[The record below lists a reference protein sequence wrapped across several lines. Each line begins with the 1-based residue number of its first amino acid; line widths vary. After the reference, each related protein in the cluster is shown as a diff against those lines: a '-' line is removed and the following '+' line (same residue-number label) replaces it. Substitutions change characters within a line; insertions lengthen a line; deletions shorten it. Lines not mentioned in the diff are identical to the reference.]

1 MNIYNNHNYGDNYTL
16 QAGATVVA
24 RSGLEEALARERIYD
39 ELERQAEQQGMT
51 LEEWLAMQKHRNQH
65 KDQHQDLHKDQHQD
79 LHMDRNRHQ
88 EAAAETWLQKSKEER
103 IRIAFEQMKTEKC
116 QGRTANYFGRRV
128 GYQYAFILAL
138 MRAKDE
144 RYGLPYVETT
154 NEFLTYLKEY
164 VGVKD
169 LPSEDTI
176 GRRLTRISGRYPDW
190 GIEDGNQMD
199 ILEAQHV
206 AQRFLSIYMKGV

>member
-51 LEEWLAMQKHRNQH
+51 LEEWLAMQKHRNQ
-65 KDQHQDLHKDQHQD
+65 HKDQHQD

-154 NEFLTYLKEY
+154 NEFLTYLKEC

-190 GIEDGNQMD
+190 RIEDGNQMD

>member
-65 KDQHQDLHKDQHQD
+65 KDQHQDLH
-79 LHMDRNRHQ
+79 MDRNRHQ

-103 IRIAFEQMKTEKC
+103 IRVAFEQMKTEKC

-190 GIEDGNQMD
+190 RIEDGNQMD

-206 AQRFLSIYMKGV
+206 AQRFLSIYKKGV

>member
-1 MNIYNNHNYGDNYTL
+1 MNIYINHNYGDNYTL

-51 LEEWLAMQKHRNQH
+51 LEEWLAMQKHRNQ
-65 KDQHQDLHKDQHQD
+65 HKDQHQD

-190 GIEDGNQMD
+190 RIEDGNQMD

>member
-65 KDQHQDLHKDQHQD
+65 KDQHQDLH
-79 LHMDRNRHQ
+79 MDRNRHQ

-103 IRIAFEQMKTEKC
+103 IRIAFEQMKTEKR

-190 GIEDGNQMD
+190 RIEDGNQMD

>member
-1 MNIYNNHNYGDNYTL
+1 MNIYNNNNYGDNYTL
-16 QAGATVVA
+16 QAGAMVVA

-65 KDQHQDLHKDQHQD
+65 KDQHQDLQ
-79 LHMDRNRHQ
+79 MDRNLHQ

-103 IRIAFEQMKTEKC
+103 IRVAFEQMKTEKC

-190 GIEDGNQMD
+190 RIEDGNQMD

>member
-65 KDQHQDLHKDQHQD
+65 KDQHQDLH
-79 LHMDRNRHQ
+79 MDRNLHQ
-88 EAAAETWLQKSKEER
+88 EAAAEMWLQKSKEER

-190 GIEDGNQMD
+190 RIEDGNQMD

>member
-39 ELERQAEQQGMT
+39 ELERQAEKQGMT
-51 LEEWLAMQKHRNQH
+51 LEEWLAMQKHRNQ
-65 KDQHQDLHKDQHQD
+65 HKDQHQD

-103 IRIAFEQMKTEKC
+103 IRVAFEQMKTEKC

-169 LPSEDTI
+169 LLSEDTI

-190 GIEDGNQMD
+190 KIEDGNQMD

>member
-51 LEEWLAMQKHRNQH
+51 LEEWLAMQKHGNQH
-65 KDQHQDLHKDQHQD
+65 KNQRLNQY
-79 LHMDRNRHQ
+79 MDRNQQQ
-88 EAAAETWLQKSKEER
+88 EAAAEAWMQKSKEER
-103 IRIAFEQMKTEKC
+103 IRVAFEQMKTEKC

-190 GIEDGNQMD
+190 RIEDGNQMD
-199 ILEAQHV
+199 ILEAQYV
-206 AQRFLSIYMKGV
+206 AQRFLSIYMKGI

>member
-65 KDQHQDLHKDQHQD
+65 KDQHQDLH
-79 LHMDRNRHQ
+79 MDRNLHQ

-103 IRIAFEQMKTEKC
+103 IRVAFEQMKTEKC

-190 GIEDGNQMD
+190 KIEDGNQMD

>member
-65 KDQHQDLHKDQHQD
+65 KNQRQNQY
-79 LHMDRNRHQ
+79 MDKNQQQ
-88 EAAAETWLQKSKEER
+88 EAAAEAWMQKSKEER
-103 IRIAFEQMKTEKC
+103 IRVAFEQMKTEKC

-190 GIEDGNQMD
+190 RIEDGNQMD

>member
-39 ELERQAEQQGMT
+39 ELERQAKQQGMT

-65 KDQHQDLHKDQHQD
+65 KDQHQDLH
-79 LHMDRNRHQ
+79 MDRNLHQ

-190 GIEDGNQMD
+190 RIEDGNQMD

>member
-24 RSGLEEALARERIYD
+24 RSGLEEVLARERIYD

-65 KDQHQDLHKDQHQD
+65 KDQHQDLH
-79 LHMDRNRHQ
+79 MDRNRHQ

-103 IRIAFEQMKTEKC
+103 IRVAFEQMKTEKC

-190 GIEDGNQMD
+190 RIEDGNQMD

>member
-65 KDQHQDLHKDQHQD
+65 KNQHQD
-79 LHMDRNRHQ
+79 LHMDRNLHQ
-88 EAAAETWLQKSKEER
+88 ESAAETWLQKSKEER
-103 IRIAFEQMKTEKC
+103 IRVAFEQMKTEKC

-190 GIEDGNQMD
+190 RIEDGNQMD

>member
-65 KDQHQDLHKDQHQD
+65 KDQHQDLH
-79 LHMDRNRHQ
+79 MDRNRHQ
-88 EAAAETWLQKSKEER
+88 ESAAETWLQKSKEER

-164 VGVKD
+164 VGGKD

-190 GIEDGNQMD
+190 RIEDGNQMD

>member
-51 LEEWLAMQKHRNQH
+51 LEEWLAMQKHRNQY
-65 KDQHQDLHKDQHQD
+65 KDQHQD

-176 GRRLTRISGRYPDW
+176 GRRLTCISGRYPDW
-190 GIEDGNQMD
+190 RIEDGNQMD

>member
-24 RSGLEEALARERIYD
+24 RSGLEEALARERIYE

-65 KDQHQDLHKDQHQD
+65 KDQHQDLH
-79 LHMDRNRHQ
+79 MDRNLHQ

-103 IRIAFEQMKTEKC
+103 IRVAFEQMKTEKC

-176 GRRLTRISGRYPDW
+176 SRRLTRISGRYPDW
-190 GIEDGNQMD
+190 RIEDGNQMD

>member
-16 QAGATVVA
+16 QAGAMVVA

-51 LEEWLAMQKHRNQH
+51 LEEWLAMQKHGNQH
-65 KDQHQDLHKDQHQD
+65 KNQHQD
-79 LHMDRNRHQ
+79 LHMDGNLQQ
-88 EAAAETWLQKSKEER
+88 EAAAEAWMQKSKEER
-103 IRIAFEQMKTEKC
+103 IRVAFEQMKTEKC

-190 GIEDGNQMD
+190 RIEDGNQMD

-206 AQRFLSIYMKGV
+206 AQRFLSIYMKGI

>member
-65 KDQHQDLHKDQHQD
+65 KDQHQDLH
-79 LHMDRNRHQ
+79 MDRNLHQ

-190 GIEDGNQMD
+190 RIEDGNQMD
-199 ILEAQHV
+199 ILEAQYV
-206 AQRFLSIYMKGV
+206 AQRFLSIYMKGI

>member
-24 RSGLEEALARERIYD
+24 KSGLEEALARERIYD

-51 LEEWLAMQKHRNQH
+51 LEEWLAMQKHRNQY
-65 KDQHQDLHKDQHQD
+65 KDQHQD

-190 GIEDGNQMD
+190 RIEDGNQMD

>member
-65 KDQHQDLHKDQHQD
+65 KDQHQDLY
-79 LHMDRNRHQ
+79 MDRNRHQ
-88 EAAAETWLQKSKEER
+88 EAAAEMWLQKSKEER
-103 IRIAFEQMKTEKC
+103 IRIAFEQMKIEKC

-190 GIEDGNQMD
+190 RIEDGNQMD

>member
-1 MNIYNNHNYGDNYTL
+1 MAITIPCRL
-16 QAGATVVA
+16 VCTVVA

-51 LEEWLAMQKHRNQH
+51 LEEWLAMQKHRNQY
-65 KDQHQDLHKDQHQD
+65 KDQHQD

-176 GRRLTRISGRYPDW
+176 GKAALPAFRVDTPTGESRMATRWISWRRSMWRRDS
-190 GIEDGNQMD
+190 
-199 ILEAQHV
+199 
-206 AQRFLSIYMKGV
+206 FLSI

>member
-51 LEEWLAMQKHRNQH
+51 LEEWLVMQKHRNQH
-65 KDQHQDLHKDQHQD
+65 KDQHQDLY
-79 LHMDRNRHQ
+79 MDRNRHQ
-88 EAAAETWLQKSKEER
+88 EAAAEMWLQKSKEER

-190 GIEDGNQMD
+190 RIEDGNQMD

>member
-65 KDQHQDLHKDQHQD
+65 KNQHQD

-88 EAAAETWLQKSKEER
+88 ESAAETWLQKSKEER
-103 IRIAFEQMKTEKC
+103 IRVAFEQMKTEKC

-190 GIEDGNQMD
+190 RIEDGNQMD

>member
-39 ELERQAEQQGMT
+39 ELERQGEQQGMT

-65 KDQHQDLHKDQHQD
+65 KDQHQDLH
-79 LHMDRNRHQ
+79 MDRNLHQ

-103 IRIAFEQMKTEKC
+103 IRVAFEQMKTEKC

-190 GIEDGNQMD
+190 RIEDGNQMD

>member
-51 LEEWLAMQKHRNQH
+51 LEEWLTMQKHGNQH
-65 KDQHQDLHKDQHQD
+65 KNQHQD
-79 LHMDRNRHQ
+79 LHMDGNLHQ
-88 EAAAETWLQKSKEER
+88 EAAAEAWMQKSKEER
-103 IRIAFEQMKTEKC
+103 IRVAFEQMKTEKC

-144 RYGLPYVETT
+144 RYGLLYVETT

-190 GIEDGNQMD
+190 RIEDGNQMD

-206 AQRFLSIYMKGV
+206 AQRFLSIYMKGI

>member
-65 KDQHQDLHKDQHQD
+65 KDQHQDLH
-79 LHMDRNRHQ
+79 MDRNLHQ
-88 EAAAETWLQKSKEER
+88 EAAAEAWMQKSKEER
-103 IRIAFEQMKTEKC
+103 IRVAFEQMKTEKC

-190 GIEDGNQMD
+190 RIEDGNQMD

-206 AQRFLSIYMKGV
+206 AQRFLSIYMKDV

>member
-65 KDQHQDLHKDQHQD
+65 KDQHQDLH
-79 LHMDRNRHQ
+79 MDRNLHQ

-154 NEFLTYLKEY
+154 NDFLTYLKEY

-190 GIEDGNQMD
+190 RIEDGNQMD

>member
-51 LEEWLAMQKHRNQH
+51 LEEWLAMQKHRNQY
-65 KDQHQDLHKDQHQD
+65 KDQHQD

-154 NEFLTYLKEY
+154 NESLTYLKEY

-190 GIEDGNQMD
+190 RIEDGNQMD

>member
-39 ELERQAEQQGMT
+39 ELERQTEQQGMT
-51 LEEWLAMQKHRNQH
+51 LEEWLAMQKHRNQ
-65 KDQHQDLHKDQHQD
+65 HKDQHQD

-190 GIEDGNQMD
+190 RIEDGNQMD

>member
-39 ELERQAEQQGMT
+39 ELERQAEQKGMT
-51 LEEWLAMQKHRNQH
+51 LEEWLAMQKHRNQ
-65 KDQHQDLHKDQHQD
+65 HKDQHQD

-103 IRIAFEQMKTEKC
+103 IRVAFEQMKTEKC

-190 GIEDGNQMD
+190 RIEDGNQMD

>member
-51 LEEWLAMQKHRNQH
+51 LEEWLAMQKHRNQ
-65 KDQHQDLHKDQHQD
+65 HKDQHQD

-164 VGVKD
+164 VGVKE

-190 GIEDGNQMD
+190 RIEDGNQMD

>member
-65 KDQHQDLHKDQHQD
+65 KDQHQDLY
-79 LHMDRNRHQ
+79 MDRNRHQ
-88 EAAAETWLQKSKEER
+88 ESAAETWLQKSKEER

-190 GIEDGNQMD
+190 RIEDGNQMD

>member
-1 MNIYNNHNYGDNYTL
+1 MNIYNNNNYGDNYTL
-16 QAGATVVA
+16 QAGAMVVA

-51 LEEWLAMQKHRNQH
+51 LEEWLAMQKHRNQ
-65 KDQHQDLHKDQHQD
+65 HKDQHQD

-190 GIEDGNQMD
+190 RIEDGNQMD

>member
-51 LEEWLAMQKHRNQH
+51 LEEWLAMQKHRNQY
-65 KDQHQDLHKDQHQD
+65 KDQHQD
-79 LHMDRNRHQ
+79 LHMDRNRNQ

-190 GIEDGNQMD
+190 RIEDGNQMD

>member
-65 KDQHQDLHKDQHQD
+65 KDQHQDLH
-79 LHMDRNRHQ
+79 MDRNRHQ
-88 EAAAETWLQKSKEER
+88 ESAAETWMQKSKEER
-103 IRIAFEQMKTEKC
+103 IRVAFEQMKTEKC

-190 GIEDGNQMD
+190 RIEDGNQMD

>member
-39 ELERQAEQQGMT
+39 ELERQAEQQET
-51 LEEWLAMQKHRNQH
+51 
-65 KDQHQDLHKDQHQD
+65 
-79 LHMDRNRHQ
+79 
-88 EAAAETWLQKSKEER
+88 AAEAWLQKSKEER

-190 GIEDGNQMD
+190 RIEDGNQMD

>member
-65 KDQHQDLHKDQHQD
+65 KNQRQNQY
-79 LHMDRNRHQ
+79 MDRNQQQ
-88 EAAAETWLQKSKEER
+88 EAAAEAWLQKSKEER

-190 GIEDGNQMD
+190 RIEDGNQMD

>member
-39 ELERQAEQQGMT
+39 ELERQAE
-51 LEEWLAMQKHRNQH
+51 
-65 KDQHQDLHKDQHQD
+65 
-79 LHMDRNRHQ
+79 HQ
-88 EAAAETWLQKSKEER
+88 EAAAEAWMQKSKEER
-103 IRIAFEQMKTEKC
+103 IRVAFEQMKTEKC

-190 GIEDGNQMD
+190 RIEDGNQMD

-206 AQRFLSIYMKGV
+206 AQRFLSIYMKGI

>member
-1 MNIYNNHNYGDNYTL
+1 MNIYNNNNYGDNYTL

-51 LEEWLAMQKHRNQH
+51 LEEWLAMQKHGNQH
-65 KDQHQDLHKDQHQD
+65 KDQHQDLHLDEN
-79 LHMDRNRHQ
+79 LHQ
-88 EAAAETWLQKSKEER
+88 EAAAEAWMQKSKEER
-103 IRIAFEQMKTEKC
+103 IRVAFEQMKTEKC

-190 GIEDGNQMD
+190 RIEDGNQMD

>member
-1 MNIYNNHNYGDNYTL
+1 MNIYNNQNYGDNYTL

-51 LEEWLAMQKHRNQH
+51 LEEWLAMQKHRNQ
-65 KDQHQDLHKDQHQD
+65 HKDQHQD

-144 RYGLPYVETT
+144 RYGLPNVETT

-190 GIEDGNQMD
+190 RIEDGNQMD